1 MASKAKDDF
10 NRPDA
15 TTLGVADTGQ
25 PWLRHRG
32 SAQIKSGRAV
42 PGGARPGDIHTVN
55 VGVGGGDAT
64 VSMAFPNN
72 GGGQAL
78 YFRVVD
84 ASNWWRLSR
93 RQYTYPYTYQSGTTP
108 VTYGYVGNGTYR
120 YEPPGPWRYSHSGYV
135 EQGNKY
141 YGRNGNI
148 YYSYDKRVSAYLKR
162 GFCTTVLFED
172 GTVWYTY
179 VDFYR
184 TRTVYENQSYVQTGG
199 GEPIYSTA
207 YATATELQLEKCA
220 NGVVQRLLSKEYT
233 PTALVQ
239 MSLSLDN
246 DVIKASVAGALVW
259 TVTDP
264 AHKTASRHG
273 VGFAESSEIGNSLG
287 IESFEATPFVIV
299 PYVPLVM
306 L

>member
-42 PGGARPGDIHTVN
+42 PGGSRPGDIHTVN

-93 RQYTYPYTYQSGTTP
+93 RQYTYSYTYQSGTTP
-108 VTYGYVGNGTYR
+108 ETYGYVGNGTYR
-120 YEPPGPWRYSHSGYV
+120 YEPAGGWVFSHTAFVNEGEPFFGYEGEYSSV
-135 EQGNKY
+135 
-141 YGRNGNI
+141 
-148 YYSYDKRVSAYLKR
+148 YDNRVNVWLKRVFYETYTRVS
-162 GFCTTVLFED
+162 T
-172 GTVWYTY
+172 GTNGTRAHHYK
-179 VDFYR
+179 D
-184 TRTVYENQSYVQTGG
+184 RTVYENQSYVKTGG

-207 YATATELQLEKCA
+207 NVTVTQLQLEKCA
-220 NGVVQRLLSKEYT
+220 NGVVKRLLSKDYT
-233 PTALVQ
+233 PSALLQ
-239 MSLSLDN
+239 MSMSLSG

-264 AHKTASRHG
+264 AYKTASRHG

-299 PYVPLVM
+299 PYVPRVM